1 MAKDRLIS
9 LIPAGKDSVYHLTDY
24 HPDEDFIEGHDYPS
38 WLVALFERELSR
50 EMESGLKS
58 DVLFIPVK
66 MFENSGYEW
75 LPFTLAMHALIIC
88 PRIAVVFADEEAECL
103 EDISKKIDLQRGRRL
118 EALRNF
124 AVYTNVSDDN
134 RAHRVY
140 LCNKEGGKSCYE
152 ELVRFRK
159 DGLSPYYKKWLREPW
174 HVDGMYYT
182 HPFDHLPV
190 RNFRPGPVLQQSKTM
205 AQWAKEGREVV
216 DEGEY
221 ILAHPQIGTVSLNR
235 YYHEG
240 NTREK
245 EGVRRRKKGERPG
258 GGDAAGTASG
268 GVTIQRG
275 VPCPFERKNLAGG
288 PACRT
293 CGSFGGW
300 RGNLVICR
308 KPE

>member
-1 MAKDRLIS
+1 MAKGSLIS
-9 LIPAGKDSVYHLTDY
+9 LIPVGKDSVYHLTDY
-24 HPDEDFIEGHDYPS
+24 LPDEDFIEGRDYPS

-50 EMESGLKS
+50 EMENELKS
-58 DVLFIPVK
+58 NALFIPVK
-66 MFENSGYEW
+66 MFEHSGYEW

-103 EDISKKIDLQRGRRL
+103 EDISKRIDLQRGRQL
-118 EALRNF
+118 ETLRNF

-134 RAHRVY
+134 RADRVY
-140 LCNKEGGKSCYE
+140 ICNKSGGHKCYD

-159 DGLSPYYKKWLREPW
+159 GGFSPYYKKWLKEPW
-174 HVDGMYYT
+174 YVDGMYYS

-190 RNFRPGPVLQQSKTM
+190 RNCKPGTVLQQSKTR
-205 AQWAKEGREVV
+205 AQWAREGREVIDV
-216 DEGEY
+216 SEY
-221 ILAHPQIGTVSLNR
+221 VLAHPQMGTVSLNR

-245 EGVRRRKKGERPG
+245 EGMRRRKKGERA
-258 GGDAAGTASG
+258 GGDAAGAVTG

-288 PACRT
+288 PACRK